1 MFGKKAKKKDKGRGA
16 VAGAAAGVEGDAA
29 AGDGVA
35 GSAAEQPYAETVN
48 IVDGVYIPPTPENA
62 VGAGAGN
69 GSVYVGGI
77 EGLTGKRVGI
87 AAAVALA
94 VALVSG
100 AMIVNTVGFPAAGG
114 GSEAE
119 PAEEQ
124 VFEDRGIE
132 AVPVAWASCGVDVTR
147 CAAALTADDGSALY
161 PVKIANNS
169 DSDVVVRCTGWQ
181 SDGVEVEVSMECTVA
196 AGTTKQTALML
207 PAGAAENAAG
217 AIEVVDAETGKVVES
232 VAASV

>member
-1 MFGKKAKKKDKGRGA
+1 MIGKKAKKKDKAAGA
-16 VAGAAAGVEGDAA
+16 AGHGSVEAGAAAA
-29 AGDGVA
+29 
-35 GSAAEQPYAETVN
+35 SMPEQEYAETVN
-48 IVDGVYIPPTPENA
+48 IVDGVYIPPAPENA
-62 VGAGAGN
+62 VGAGAGS
-69 GSVYVGGI
+69 GTAYVGGI
-77 EGLTGKRVGI
+77 EGLTGKKVGI
-87 AAAVALA
+87 AAVVALA

-217 AIEVVDAETGKVVES
+217 AIEVVDAETGKVIES
-232 VAASV
+232 AAASV

>member
-1 MFGKKAKKKDKGRGA
+1 MIGKKAKKKDRSA
-16 VAGAAAGVEGDAA
+16 DATAGAAA
-29 AGDGVA
+29 AG
-35 GSAAEQPYAETVN
+35 AAERPYAETVN

-62 VGAGAGN
+62 VGAGAGS
-69 GSVYVGGI
+69 GTAYVGGI

-87 AAAVALA
+87 AAVVALA

-100 AMIVNTVGFPAAGG
+100 AMIVNTVGFSSAGG
-114 GSEAE
+114 SSEAE

-169 DSDVVVRCTGWQ
+169 ESDVVVRCAGWQ
-181 SDGVEVEVSMECTVA
+181 SDGVDVEVSMECTVA
-196 AGTTKQTALML
+196 AGTAKQTVLAL
-207 PAGAAENAAG
+207 PAGVAENAAG